1 MSNDSFIREVN
12 EEIRQEKMKAFS
24 RRFGPILGAI
34 AVLIILAT
42 VGWVAWDRW
51 QKAEAGASG
60 DQFISALE
68 LASEGKLDEAQTAL
82 QTIEA
87 DGHGNYPTLAAL
99 RLAGI
104 TAEKG
109 DTAAAVQQFDAIAAK
124 TDAPA
129 IVRDMARLRAGL
141 LLVDTGSYEDVSSRV
156 EPLTADTN
164 AMRHIAREA
173 LALSAYKAGRTADAQ
188 NLFEQIGND
197 SEAPGNVRG
206 RAGLML
212 DLIKSGDG
220 ANGQ

>member
-12 EEIRQEKMKAFS
+12 EEIRQDKMKALT
-24 RRFGPILGAI
+24 RRFGPIVGAA

-68 LASEGKLDEAQTAL
+68 LASDGKVDEAQSAL
-82 QTIEA
+82 QTIEKE
-87 DGHGNYPTLAAL
+87 GHGNYPTLAAF
-99 RLAGI
+99 RLAGL
-104 TAEKG
+104 AADKG
-109 DTAAAVQQFDAIAAK
+109 EATAVQQFDAIAA
-124 TDAPA
+124 TGSAAA

-141 LLVDTGSYEDVSSRV
+141 LLVDSGSYEDVSARV
-156 EPLTADTN
+156 EQLTADTN
-164 AMRHIAREA
+164 PLRHVAREA
-173 LALSAYKAGRTADAQ
+173 LALSAYKARRMADARA
-188 NLFEQIGND
+188 LFEQISND
-197 SEAPGNVRG
+197 AEAPGNVRG

-220 ANGQ
+220 ANE